1 MGVSDE
7 DYEKMASVNSN
18 SQLYKQFGNSIVV
31 DVMVAIFE
39 KLSIEQEK
47 EKNELLQTICSN
59 AWVRTGTRVQSHRC

>member
-31 DVMVAIFE
+31 DVMVAIFK
-39 KLSIEQEK
+39 KLNIEQEK
-47 EKNELLQTICSN
+47 EKND
-59 AWVRTGTRVQSHRC
+59 